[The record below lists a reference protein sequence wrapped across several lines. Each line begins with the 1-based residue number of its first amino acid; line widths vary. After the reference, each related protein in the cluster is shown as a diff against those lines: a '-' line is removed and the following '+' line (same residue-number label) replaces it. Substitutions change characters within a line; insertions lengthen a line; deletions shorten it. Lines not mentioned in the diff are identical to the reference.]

1 MTNQHA
7 GLSQTLAAQHTTE
20 LREQA
25 THQRRLHALG
35 RPHRPTRATRRW
47 WQPLDRQASPRPS

>member
-7 GLSQTLAAQHTTE
+7 GLSQTLAAQHTTQ
-20 LREQA
+20 LRAQA
-25 THQRRLHALG
+25 THQRLRRAVG
-35 RPHRPTRATRRW
+35 RPHRRTRATRRW

>member
-7 GLSQTLAAQHTTE
+7 RLSQTLAAQHTTE

-25 THQRRLHALG
+25 TRQRRRHGLG
-35 RPHRPTRATRRW
+35 RPHLHTRATRRW